1 MIECGA
7 GIGAAIIALDE
18 YLKASGAKWRTPVLA
33 AAVGIYLPLDL
44 TTPIF
49 LGGLL
54 TWFVERRLGVV
65 KDDHDAKD
73 RVHRKGVLFS
83 AGLIT
88 GEALI
93 GHFHGYPHRRFG
105 QGRSADAAGIPA
117 PRAVGGTGHARRD
130 RVAVVS
136 HGSETNGLI
145 RRHAVGL
152 ERQTSSFRRP
162 RKPIGLTVF
171 VSPHGS
177 TSLRQFVDDAVGVID
192 LRECLA

>member
-1 MIECGA
+1 MIGCGA
-7 GIGAAIIALDE
+7 SIGAAIIALDE

-54 TWFVERRLGVV
+54 TWLVERRLGVV
-65 KDDHDAKD
+65 KAEHDAKD

-93 GHFHGYPHRRFG
+93 GIAMAIPIIASGKADVLALPASLHLG
-105 QGRSADAAGIPA
+105 QWP
-117 PRAVGGTGHARRD
+117 
-130 RVAVVS
+130 
-136 HGSETNGLI
+136 GL
-145 RRHAVGL
+145 VML
-152 ERQTSSFRRP
+152 
-162 RKPIGLTVF
+162 
-171 VSPHGS
+171 
-177 TSLRQFVDDAVGVID
+177 GVIAW
-192 LRECLA
+192 LLYRTAVK

>member
-1 MIECGA
+1 MSLRLLHKENWVRSAKSRSRFLETACPGRDACGCIRPQARGRRLRGA
-7 GIGAAIIALDE
+7 GIGAAIIALGE

-54 TWFVERRLGVV
+54 TSLVVRRLGVV

-93 GHFHGYPHRRFG
+93 GIFMAIPIVASGKADVLALPAMARHRSGRAYPANFRLL
-105 QGRSADAAGIPA
+105 
-117 PRAVGGTGHARRD
+117 
-130 RVAVVS
+130 RVR
-136 HGSETNGLI
+136 LD
-145 RRHAVGL
+145 
-152 ERQTSSFRRP
+152 SS
-162 RKPIGLTVF
+162 
-171 VSPHGS
+171 SMS
-177 TSLRQFVDDAVGVID
+177 
-192 LRECLA
+192 

>member
-54 TWFVERRLGVV
+54 TWFVERRLGVA

-93 GHFHGYPHRRFG
+93 LG
-105 QGRSADAAGIPA
+105 QGRRAGVAGIPA
-117 PRAVGGTGHARRD
+117 PRAVGGAGHAQRD
-130 RVAVVS
+130 RMVIVS
-136 HGSETNGLI
+136 HGSENI
-145 RRHAVGL
+145 A
-152 ERQTSSFRRP
+152 
-162 RKPIGLTVF
+162 LT
-171 VSPHGS
+171 PPPG
-177 TSLRQFVDDAVGVID
+177 
-192 LRECLA
+192 C